1 MAFCV
6 DTSGDVIAISRE
18 YSRIAKLGNRGDGSD
33 GTQSQQLIGII
44 GENLIRNMIG
54 LPYMIP
60 IKSHDKGVDVT
71 IYGLKFDVKTMGRDV
86 TPKVDYVNNL
96 MASQIKFDVDGYIF
110 VSINKSDGLRATICG
125 WSTKQNF
132 IEKAKLHKIGSIRTR
147 TDGSTFKLKA
157 DTYEI
162 CNADIN
168 HSAKS
173 EMEFLAQIYE
183 LSKEKNVT
191 TPRK

>member
-1 MAFCV
+1 
-6 DTSGDVIAISRE
+6 
-18 YSRIAKLGNRGDGSD
+18 
-33 GTQSQQLIGII
+33 
-44 GENLIRNMIG
+44 
-54 LPYMIP
+54 MIP
-60 IKSHDKGVDVT
+60 IKSHDNGVDVT

-96 MASQIKFDVDGYIF
+96 IASQIKFEVDGYIF

-132 IEKAKLHKIGSIRTR
+132 IEKAKFHKIGSIRTR
-147 TDGSTFKLKA
+147 MDGSTFKLKA

-162 CNADIN
+162 CNSDIN
-168 HSAKS
+168 HSARS

-191 TPRK
+191 TYRK